1 MMVDWGE
8 LEMLRNDLAAAVRR
22 GAFHGI
28 APQPVGE
35 RMMDAHRLARI
46 AVADVDHVH
55 EWERM
60 NPLKP
65 PDARRRQELGD
76 AMLRLL
82 ALVSP

>member
-8 LEMLRNDLAAAVRR
+8 LEMLRNDLAGVVRR
-22 GAFHGI
+22 GALHGI

-35 RMMDAHRLARI
+35 AMMDAHRLARI
-46 AVADVDHVH
+46 TVADVEHVH

-60 NPLKP
+60 HPLERS
-65 PDARRRQELGD
+65 DARRRQELSD
-76 AMLRLL
+76 AMRRLL

>member
-1 MMVDWGE
+1 
-8 LEMLRNDLAAAVRR
+8 LEMLRNDLAGAVRR

-28 APQPVGE
+28 PPQPAGE
-35 RMMDAHRLARI
+35 ATMDAHRLARVT
-46 AVADVDHVH
+46 VADVDHVH

-76 AMLRLL
+76 AMRRLL

>member
-1 MMVDWGE
+1 MMLDWGE

-22 GAFHGI
+22 GALHGI

-35 RMMDAHRLARI
+35 TMMDAHRLARI
-46 AVADVDHVH
+46 TVADVDHVH

-76 AMLRLL
+76 AMRRLL
-82 ALVSP
+82 ALVAP